1 VVKYARLQSLHAR
14 IFLVICA
21 AAFPLLIGSGYYLYK
36 QSELVRVAAQVE
48 ANQYL
53 TLAAEY
59 AQAEILGAGEA
70 LDAISATPSIQS
82 RNWALCNEY
91 LHRLVTQRAD
101 RYSNIGVV
109 DLNGNLLCSGV
120 PVSARTLFNFADRTY
135 FQLALKR
142 PGLAVGDY
150 QTGRLTGLPA
160 ISVATA
166 MRDGG
171 GKPFAVVFASL
182 RLTSLE
188 RESPNSVDSEARIT
202 ILDRN
207 GVILLASDPLS
218 GGLDSLSSAPGCAKR
233 SWHGP
238 AMFASQQTRQ
248 SRFG

>member
-1 VVKYARLQSLHAR
+1 
-14 IFLVICA
+14 
-21 AAFPLLIGSGYYLYK
+21 
-36 QSELVRVAAQVE
+36 
-48 ANQYL
+48 
-53 TLAAEY
+53 
-59 AQAEILGAGEA
+59 
-70 LDAISATPSIQS
+70 
-82 RNWALCNEY
+82 
-91 LHRLVTQRAD
+91 
-101 RYSNIGVV
+101 
-109 DLNGNLLCSGV
+109 
-120 PVSARTLFNFADRTY
+120 
-135 FQLALKR
+135 
-142 PGLAVGDY
+142 
-150 QTGRLTGLPA
+150 
-160 ISVATA
+160 